1 MSKREMIYPIVC
13 AILFGIML
21 GIGICGIVLSEAT
34 AEDTETYSCWV
45 LCRPETGGVLVRD
58 KPQKKS
64 AEVALVD
71 CGRCLETDQRE
82 KNGYV
87 HVFGLAAEEDS
98 GWISARYVLWSE
110 PKQINKK
117 MLVRADGRVACRKWI
132 GGPVT
137 DWAEEWDEVYVY
149 WMNCEWAVTER
160 GYIQSQ
166 YLD

>member
-1 MSKREMIYPIVC
+1 MVC

-34 AEDTETYSCWV
+34 AEDAETYSCWV
-45 LCRPETGGVLVRD
+45 LCRPETGGVLVRE

-64 AEVALVD
+64 AEIALVD
-71 CGRCLETDQRE
+71 CGRCMETDQRE

-110 PKQINKK
+110 PKEINHK
-117 MLVRADGRVACRKWI
+117 MLVRAEGRVAARKWI
-132 GGPVT
+132 EGPVARWIQPGET
-137 DWAEEWDEVYVY
+137 VTVY
-149 WMNCEWAVTER
+149 WKSSEWAVTDL
-160 GYIQSQ
+160 GYIRSEFIE
-166 YLD
+166 